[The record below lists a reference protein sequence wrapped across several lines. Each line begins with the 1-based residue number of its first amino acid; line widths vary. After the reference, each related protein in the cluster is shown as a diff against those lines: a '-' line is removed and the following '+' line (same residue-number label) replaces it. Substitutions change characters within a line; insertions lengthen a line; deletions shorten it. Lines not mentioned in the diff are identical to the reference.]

1 MSNKHIDRIF
11 KKSKAK
17 LIALPIVAAVCV
29 ALIVVVNV
37 VLNMFAPILHRVFAG
52 DGVDVSGSAGV
63 LEEADKVVRNTAEES
78 MVLLYNDNKYLPQ
91 KDLAKVNLFGWG
103 STAGR
108 TTP

>member
-17 LIALPIVAAVCV
+17 LIALPVVAVICV

-37 VLNMFAPILHRVFAG
+37 VLNMFATILHRVFAG

-78 MVLLYNDNKYLPQ
+78 ITKINIFRKRTLQ
-91 KDLAKVNLFGWG
+91 K
-103 STAGR
+103 STSSVGAQPI
-108 TTP
+108 TVSF